1 MNMKNRWYV
10 ARAWF
15 VHLYTGLG
23 ILAGF
28 MALVAIVHGDAKR
41 VFLWLGVALF
51 LDSSDGTLARA
62 WDVKHWA
69 SSFDGRKLDDITDYI
84 NFTFLPVFFAYQFGM
99 VSGTGVVALA
109 AVLLSSAYG
118 FCQVAAKTNDGY
130 FTGFP
135 SFWNLLVLY
144 LYLFQLSPTVNAV
157 IFCIFSVMVFV
168 PIRFLSFST
177 PKMQR
182 ITKFIAAI
190 YGVFLFWIVI
200 TIEQRQ
206 WIPILISLIFPVAYG
221 MYPLIEKRRIQRI
234 GNALE

>member
-1 MNMKNRWYV
+1 MTKSWLV
-10 ARAWF
+10 VRAWF

-28 MALVAIVHGDAKR
+28 MALNAIIQGDAKR

-62 WDVKHWA
+62 WDVKRWA

-84 NFTFLPVFFAYQFGM
+84 NFTFLPVVFAYQFGL
-99 VSGTGVVALA
+99 VEGVGAFALA
-109 AVLLSSAYG
+109 VVLLSSAYG
-118 FCQVAAKTNDGY
+118 FCQVAAKTDDGY

-144 LYLFQLSPTVNAV
+144 LYLFQLPPAANA
-157 IFCIFSVMVFV
+157 IILFFFSVMVFV

-182 ITKFIAAI
+182 VTKIMAAG
-190 YGVFLFWIVI
+190 YGVFLVWIVLSMDKG
-200 TIEQRQ
+200 Q
-206 WIPILISLIFPVAYG
+206 WLPVLLSLIFPAVYFI
-221 MYPLIEKRRIQRI
+221 YPVIERRRTQRIEKSF
-234 GNALE
+234 E

>member
-1 MNMKNRWYV
+1 MKNKWYV

-28 MALVAIVHGDAKR
+28 MALNAIIQGDAKR

-62 WDVKHWA
+62 WDVKRWA

-84 NFTFLPVFFAYQFGM
+84 NFTFLPVVFAYQFGL
-99 VSGTGVVALA
+99 VEGVGALA
-109 AVLLSSAYG
+109 LAVVLLSSAYG
-118 FCQVAAKTNDGY
+118 FCQVAAKTDDGY

-144 LYLFQLSPTVNAV
+144 LYLFQLPPAANA
-157 IFCIFSVMVFV
+157 IILFFFSVMVFV

-182 ITKFIAAI
+182 VTKIMAAG
-190 YGVFLFWIVI
+190 YGVFLVWIVLSLDKG
-200 TIEQRQ
+200 Q
-206 WIPILISLIFPVAYG
+206 WLPVLLSLIFPAVYFI
-221 MYPLIEKRRIQRI
+221 YPVFERRRTQRIEKSF
-234 GNALE
+234 E

>member
-1 MNMKNRWYV
+1 MMKNRWLA

-28 MALVAIVHGDAKR
+28 MALNAVVQGEAQQ

-62 WDVKHWA
+62 WDVKRWA
-69 SSFDGRKLDDITDYI
+69 AAFDGRKLDDITDYI
-84 NFTFLPVFFAYQFGM
+84 NFTFLPVFFAYQFGL
-99 VSGTGVVALA
+99 VSGWGVIALA

-118 FCQVAAKTNDGY
+118 FCQVAAKTDDGY

-135 SFWNLLVLY
+135 SFWNLLILY

-157 IFCIFSVMVFV
+157 ILFIFSVMVFV

-177 PKMQR
+177 PKMQHV
-182 ITKFIAAI
+182 TKFIAAI
-190 YGVFLFWIVI
+190 YGVFLFWIVMNM
-200 TIEQRQ
+200 EQRQ
-206 WIPILISLIFPVAYG
+206 WAPILISLVFPVAYG
-221 MYPLIEKRRIQRI
+221 VYPLVERRRIRRL

>member
-1 MNMKNRWYV
+1 MKNKWYV

-15 VHLYTGLG
+15 VHFYTGLG

-28 MALVAIVHGDAKR
+28 MALNAIVQGEARR

-62 WDVKHWA
+62 WDVKRWA

-84 NFTFLPVFFAYQFGM
+84 NFTFLPVFFAYQFGL
-99 VSGTGVVALA
+99 VSGAGVVALA

-144 LYLFQLSPTVNAV
+144 LYLFQLPTAVNAV
-157 IFCIFSVMVFV
+157 ILLFFSVMVFV

-182 ITKFIAAI
+182 VTKFAAGA
-190 YGVFLFWIVI
+190 YGIFLFWIVI
-200 TIEQRQ
+200 ALEQRP
-206 WIPILISLIFPVAYG
+206 WAPILISLIFPVIYFV
-221 MYPLIEKRRIQRI
+221 YPLFEQRRTRRI

>member
-1 MNMKNRWYV
+1 MKNRWLV

-28 MALVAIVHGDAKR
+28 MALNAIVQGEAQQ

-62 WDVKHWA
+62 WDVKRWA

-84 NFTFLPVFFAYQFGM
+84 NFTFLPVFFAYQFGL
-99 VSGTGVVALA
+99 VSGWGMIALG

-118 FCQVAAKTNDGY
+118 FCQVAAKTADGY

-135 SFWNLLVLY
+135 SFWNLLILY
-144 LYLFQLSPTVNAV
+144 LYLFQLSPTVNA
-157 IFCIFSVMVFV
+157 IILSIFSVMVFV

-177 PKMQR
+177 PKMQHVM
-182 ITKFIAAI
+182 KFIAAV
-190 YGVFLFWIVI
+190 YGVFLFWIVV
-200 TIEQRQ
+200 TIEQPQ
-206 WIPILISLIFPVAYG
+206 WAPILISLVFPVAYG
-221 MYPLIEKRRIQRI
+221 VYPLIERRRVRRL